1 MTDHMP
7 TCTPHSVETD
17 RIGAP
22 QLARALIA
30 DGWADRPVPY
40 GAIYRGILSGAIP
53 AEQVSSNR
61 WTVSR
66 ADLPKVA
73 AALGLR
79 AQQQVAA

>member
-1 MTDHMP
+1 MTEYTQSIP
-7 TCTPHSVETD
+7 PHLAGTD

-30 DGWADRPVPY
+30 GGYTDQPVGY
-40 GAIYRGILSGAIP
+40 GPIYRGILSGAIP
-53 AEQVSSNR
+53 AEQVNSNR

-79 AQQQVAA
+79 PQVVA